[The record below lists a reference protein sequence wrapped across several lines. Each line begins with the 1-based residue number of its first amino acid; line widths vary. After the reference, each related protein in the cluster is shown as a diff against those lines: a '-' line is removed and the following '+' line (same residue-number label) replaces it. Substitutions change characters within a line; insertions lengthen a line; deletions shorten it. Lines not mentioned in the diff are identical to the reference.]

1 MKVNSNAGLPDGLTV
16 DTEGFV
22 WSAEWYGSRISHYD
36 SDGTLERQISVPAKQ
51 CSSLIFGGPELQDIF
66 FTSAA
71 KSETMPVMPCG
82 YDPDTGYFGGVL
94 FQLNAGIQ
102 RRLEYDTRF
111 RVPDDSIA
119 G

>member
-1 MKVNSNAGLPDGLTV
+1 MKVNSNAGLPDGLTL
-16 DTEGFV
+16 DAEGFV
-22 WSAEWYGSRISHYD
+22 WSAEWYGSRISSHA

-66 FTSAA
+66 VTSAG
-71 KSETMPVMPCG
+71 KSEPMPVMPCG
-82 YDPDTGYFGGVL
+82 YDPDTGYFDGAL

-102 RRLEYDTRF
+102 RRPEYDTRF

>member
-1 MKVNSNAGLPDGLTV
+1 VGSADG
-16 DTEGFV
+16 
-22 WSAEWYGSRISHYD
+22 YGSRISHYD
-36 SDGTLERQISVPAKQ
+36 SDGTLECQISVPAKQ
-51 CSSLIFGGPELQDIF
+51 CSSLIFGGPKLQDIF

-71 KSETMPVMPCG
+71 KSEPMPVMPCHAMRIRSG
-82 YDPDTGYFGGVL
+82 HCYFGGVL

-102 RRLEYDTRF
+102 RRPEYDTRF